1 MNGYEVIQSL
11 RELPHTRTT
20 PIMVMTTRAADK
32 HRQIATNLGA
42 NAYIT
47 KPIEER
53 SLIIEVGQCLE
64 TADAK
69 V

>member
-1 MNGYEVIQSL
+1 MRRIGLAPAIAGMVRNNLTNV
-11 RELPHTRTT
+11 
-20 PIMVMTTRAADK
+20 VMTTRAADK

-53 SLIIEVGQCLE
+53 SLVLEVAQCLE
-64 TADAK
+64 STDVK